1 MQDLEKRLEEVLAS
15 VPEDAVQKP
24 YTDPQGAAV
33 TALLVA
39 DWLASVESTNAERT
53 EGTDATLAPDLA
65 ALARSMMSIV
75 ESLGGEYL
83 PDGVGIPGDL
93 VHRGQAVRAQAISEL
108 EKHLKDAEAKAWIDA
123 VRLGMGVVDLVYDL
137 RTLGALHAR
146 RADVL
151 PPEAAK
157 VPTSVRAAA
166 DAIEYALRAGEKE
179 AESQARAKIARIWTA
194 LAPLYEKASAAGR
207 AHTRGAG
214 KERAFPALPLVAS
227 HRRAQRRPLSV
238 SSVSSMG
245 SAPPPPSAESQSPV
259 FVNMPGA
266 KPPSEPRL
274 ETSPITMTKSEPPSV
289 TETVAQTIG
298 RAQSLTE
305 SRLAI
310 RHLLEIEVA
319 IECAGTKRVGFTEN
333 MSTGG
338 VFVAT
343 YLSAAQGQKVV
354 VELTTR
360 VGRGDEVGETVRL
373 AGEARWQRPS
383 ASERWPGV
391 GVKFDDSGPEHEARM
406 NKLLSLRNRVL

>member
-1 MQDLEKRLEEVLAS
+1 MQDLEKRIALLLAG

-39 DWLASVESTNAERT
+39 DWLGST
-53 EGTDATLAPDLA
+53 GTDATLASDLA
-65 ALARSMMSIV
+65 ALAREMMSIV
-75 ESLGGEYL
+75 ENLGGEYL

-93 VHRGQAVRAQAISEL
+93 VHRGQAVRGQAIAEL

-123 VRLGMGVVDLVYDL
+123 VRLGIGVVDLVYDL

-146 RADVL
+146 RADAL

-166 DAIEYALRAGEKE
+166 DAIEYALRAGEKDE
-179 AESQARAKIARIWTA
+179 ESQARAKIARIWTI
-194 LAPLYEKASAAGR
+194 LVPLYEKAAAVGR
-207 AHTRGAG
+207 ETTRGAG

-238 SSVSSMG
+238 VSTVG
-245 SAPPPPSAESQSPV
+245 SAPPPPSAQAPV
-259 FVNMPGA
+259 LVSVPGA
-266 KPPSEPRL
+266 KAPSEPRL
-274 ETSPITMTKSEPPSV
+274 EASKPITILKSEPPPAGEDLV
-289 TETVAQTIG
+289 QQAIG
-298 RAQSLTE
+298 RAQTWTE

-319 IECAGTKRVGFTEN
+319 VECEGTKRVGFTEN

-338 VFVAT
+338 AFVAT
-343 YLSAAQGQKVV
+343 YLAAKQGSKIV
-354 VELTTR
+354 VELTMK
-360 VGRGDEVGETVRL
+360 GGETVRL

-383 ASERWPGV
+383 ASERWPGI

-406 NKLLSLRNRVL
+406 HKLLSLRDRVL

>member
-1 MQDLEKRLEEVLAS
+1 MQDLEKRLEQVLS
-15 VPEDAVQKP
+15 GVPDDAVQKP

-39 DWLASVESTNAERT
+39 DWLASA
-53 EGTDATLAPDLA
+53 GPDGIDATLASDLA

-93 VHRGQAVRAQAISEL
+93 VHRGQAVRAQAIGEL

-123 VRLGMGVVDLVYDL
+123 VRLGVGVVDLVYDL

-146 RADVL
+146 RADSL
-151 PPEAAK
+151 PPEAGK

-179 AESQARAKIARIWTA
+179 DHAQARAKIARIWTV
-194 LAPLYEKASAAGR
+194 LAPLYEKAAAAGR

-238 SSVSSMG
+238 VPSIG
-245 SAPPPPSAESQSPV
+245 SAPPPPSNQNPV
-259 FVNMPGA
+259 IVMPGVSAA
-266 KPPSEPRL
+266 KAPSENRL
-274 ETSPITMTKSEPPSV
+274 EATPPADTLV
-289 TETVAQTIG
+289 EQTIN
-298 RAQSLTE
+298 RAEAWTE

-319 IECAGTKRVGFTEN
+319 IECEGTKRVGFTEN

-343 YLSAAQGQKVV
+343 YLSAAQGSKVV
-354 VELTTR
+354 VALTMKS
-360 VGRGDEVGETVRL
+360 GETVKL

-383 ASERWPGV
+383 SSERWPGV

-406 NKLLSLRNRVL
+406 NKLLSLRDRVL

>member
-1 MQDLEKRLEEVLAS
+1 MQDLDKRLEQVLSS

-39 DWLASVESTNAERT
+39 DWLDST
-53 EGTDATLAPDLA
+53 GTDAALASDLA
-65 ALARSMMSIV
+65 VLARAMMATV
-75 ESLGGEYL
+75 EALGGEYL

-93 VHRGQAVRAQAISEL
+93 VHRGHAVRAQGIAEL
-108 EKHLKDAEAKAWIDA
+108 EKHLKDAEAKAWMDA
-123 VRLGMGVVDLVYDL
+123 VRLGIGVVDLVYDL
-137 RTLGALHAR
+137 RTLGELHAR
-146 RADVL
+146 RAEML
-151 PPEAAK
+151 PPEAAASSSR

-179 AESQARAKIARIWTA
+179 DESQARAKIARIWTV
-194 LAPLYEKASAAGR
+194 LAPLYEKAAAAGR
-207 AHTRGAG
+207 TITRGAG
-214 KERAFPALPLVAS
+214 TERAFPALPLVAS

-238 SSVSSMG
+238 VPPIG
-245 SAPPPPSAESQSPV
+245 SAPPPPSSQSPILMNV
-259 FVNMPGA
+259 PGA
-266 KPPSEPRL
+266 KAPSEPRL
-274 ETSPITMTKSEPPSV
+274 EAAPITVMKSEPPPAG
-289 TETVAQTIG
+289 ETLVEQAIG
-298 RAQSLTE
+298 RAQTWTE

-310 RHLLEIEVA
+310 RHILEIEVA
-319 IECAGTKRVGFTEN
+319 IECDGAKRVGFTEN

-343 YLSAAQGQKVV
+343 YLSAKQGSKVV
-354 VELTTR
+354 VQLTM
-360 VGRGDEVGETVRL
+360 RGGETVRL

-383 ASERWPGV
+383 SSERWPGV

>member
-1 MQDLEKRLEEVLAS
+1 MQDLEKRLGELLAG
-15 VPEDAVQKP
+15 VPHDAVQKP

-39 DWLASVESTNAERT
+39 DWLEST
-53 EGTDATLAPDLA
+53 GTDATLAKDLA
-65 ALARSMMSIV
+65 GLARTMLAIV
-75 ESLGGEYL
+75 DGLGGEYL

-93 VHRGQAVRAQAISEL
+93 VHRGQVVRAQAIAEL
-108 EKHLKDAEAKAWIDA
+108 EKTLKDAESKAWIDA
-123 VRLGMGVVDLVYDL
+123 VRLGIGVVDLVYDL

-179 AESQARAKIARIWTA
+179 EAAQARAKVARIWTI
-194 LAPLYEKASAAGR
+194 LEPLYEKAAAAGR
-207 AHTRGAG
+207 AITRGAG
-214 KERAFPALPLVAS
+214 TERAFPALPLVAS

-238 SSVSSMG
+238 VPSIG
-245 SAPPPPSAESQSPV
+245 SAPPPPSSQNPV
-259 FVNMPGA
+259 IVNVPGSKA
-266 KPPSEPRL
+266 SSEPRIDAA
-274 ETSPITMTKSEPPSV
+274 PITVLKSDPPPPA
-289 TETVAQTIG
+289 TNVADTIG
-298 RAQSLTE
+298 RAQTWTE
-305 SRLAI
+305 SRCAI

-319 IECAGTKRVGFTEN
+319 VECDGAKRVGFTEN

-343 YLSAAQGQKVV
+343 YLAAKQGSKVV
-354 VELTTR
+354 VALTI
-360 VGRGDEVGETVRL
+360 RGSRGGDTVRL

-391 GVKFDDSGPEHEARM
+391 GVKFDDTGPDHEARM
-406 NKLLSLRNRVL
+406 NKLLSLRDRVL

>member
-1 MQDLEKRLEEVLAS
+1 MQDLEKRLEQVLS
-15 VPEDAVQKP
+15 GVPDDAVQKP

-39 DWLASVESTNAERT
+39 DWLESATP
-53 EGTDATLAPDLA
+53 EGVDATLASDLA

-93 VHRGQAVRAQAISEL
+93 VHRGQAVRAQAIAEL

-123 VRLGMGVVDLVYDL
+123 VRLGIGVVDLVYDL

-146 RADVL
+146 RADHL
-151 PPEAAK
+151 PPEAGK

-179 AESQARAKIARIWTA
+179 DHAQARAKIARIWTV
-194 LAPLYEKASAAGR
+194 LAPMYEKAAAAGR

-238 SSVSSMG
+238 VPSIG
-245 SAPPPPSAESQSPV
+245 SAPPPPSNQSPV
-259 FVNMPGA
+259 IVMPGA
-266 KPPSEPRL
+266 KAPSEPRL
-274 ETSPITMTKSEPPSV
+274 EAAPIAPMKSEPPPPGESLV
-289 TETVAQTIG
+289 EQTIG
-298 RAQSLTE
+298 RAEAWTE

-319 IECAGTKRVGFTEN
+319 IECEGTKRVGFTEN

-343 YLSAAQGQKVV
+343 YLSAAQGSKVV
-354 VELTTR
+354 IALTMK
-360 VGRGDEVGETVRL
+360 GGETVKL

-383 ASERWPGV
+383 SSERWPGV

-406 NKLLSLRNRVL
+406 NKLLSLRDRVL

>member
-1 MQDLEKRLEEVLAS
+1 MQDLEKRLEQVLS
-15 VPEDAVQKP
+15 GVPDDAVQKP

-39 DWLASVESTNAERT
+39 DWLEST
-53 EGTDATLAPDLA
+53 GTDATVASDLA

-93 VHRGQAVRAQAISEL
+93 IHRGQAVRAQAIGEL

-123 VRLGMGVVDLVYDL
+123 VRLGIGVVDLVYDL

-146 RADVL
+146 RADNL
-151 PPEAAK
+151 PPEAGK

-179 AESQARAKIARIWTA
+179 DEAQARAKIARIWTV
-194 LAPLYEKASAAGR
+194 LAPLYEKAAAAGR

-238 SSVSSMG
+238 VPSIG
-245 SAPPPPSAESQSPV
+245 SAPPPPSAQNPV
-259 FVNMPGA
+259 IVNMPGA
-266 KPPSEPRL
+266 KASSEPRL
-274 ETSPITMTKSEPPSV
+274 EAAPIAPMKSEPPPPGENLV
-289 TETVAQTIG
+289 EQTIG
-298 RAQSLTE
+298 RAEAWTE

-319 IECAGTKRVGFTEN
+319 IECDGTKRVGFTEN

-343 YLSAAQGQKVV
+343 YLSAAQGSKVV
-354 VELTTR
+354 IALT
-360 VGRGDEVGETVRL
+360 VRGAKGSETVKL

-383 ASERWPGV
+383 SSERWPGV
-391 GVKFDDSGPEHEARM
+391 GVKFDDSGPEHESRM
-406 NKLLSLRNRVL
+406 NKLLSLRDRVL

>member
-1 MQDLEKRLEEVLAS
+1 MQDLEKRLEQVLSAI
-15 VPEDAVQKP
+15 PEDAVQKP

-39 DWLASVESTNAERT
+39 DWLEST
-53 EGTDATLAPDLA
+53 GTDASLASDLA
-65 ALARSMMSIV
+65 ALARSMMAIV

-93 VHRGQAVRAQAISEL
+93 VHRGQAVRGQAIAEL

-123 VRLGMGVVDLVYDL
+123 VRLGVGVVDLVYDL

-146 RADVL
+146 RADAL
-151 PPEAAK
+151 PPEASK

-179 AESQARAKIARIWTA
+179 DEAQARAKIARTFTV

-207 AHTRGAG
+207 AFTRGAG
-214 KERAFPALPLVAS
+214 TERAFPALPLVAS

-238 SSVSSMG
+238 VPSIG
-245 SAPPPPSAESQSPV
+245 SAPPPPSSQSPV
-259 FVNMPGA
+259 IMNVPGPSGA
-266 KPPSEPRL
+266 KASSEPRL
-274 ETSPITMTKSEPPSV
+274 EAAPITVMKSEPPPAG
-289 TETVAQTIG
+289 ETLVQQAIG
-298 RAQSLTE
+298 RAQTWTE

-319 IECAGTKRVGFTEN
+319 IECEGAKRVGFTEN

-343 YLSAAQGQKVV
+343 YLSAKQGSKVV
-354 VELTTR
+354 VQLTMM
-360 VGRGDEVGETVRL
+360 GGETVKL

-383 ASERWPGV
+383 SSERWPGV

-406 NKLLSLRNRVL
+406 HKLLSLRDRVL

>member
-1 MQDLEKRLEEVLAS
+1 MQDLEKRLEQVLS
-15 VPEDAVQKP
+15 GVPEDAVQRP

-39 DWLASVESTNAERT
+39 DWLEST
-53 EGTDATLAPDLA
+53 GTDASLASDLA

-75 ESLGGEYL
+75 EELGGEYL

-93 VHRGQAVRAQAISEL
+93 VHRGQAVRAQAIAEL

-146 RADVL
+146 RADAL

-179 AESQARAKIARIWTA
+179 GESQARAKIARIFTV
-194 LAPLYEKASAAGR
+194 LAPLYEKAAAAGR
-207 AHTRGAG
+207 ALTRGAG
-214 KERAFPALPLVAS
+214 TERAFPALPLVAS

-238 SSVSSMG
+238 VGSVG
-245 SAPPPPSAESQSPV
+245 SAPPPPSSQSPV
-259 FVNMPGA
+259 IMNVPGA
-266 KPPSEPRL
+266 MRPKASSEPRL
-274 ETSPITMTKSEPPSV
+274 EAAPITVIKSEPPPAG
-289 TETVAQTIG
+289 ETLMQQAIG
-298 RAQSLTE
+298 RAHAFWNGTE

-319 IECAGTKRVGFTEN
+319 IECDGTKRVGFTEN
-333 MSTGG
+333 MSIGG
-338 VFVAT
+338 LFVAT
-343 YLSAAQGQKVV
+343 YLSAKQGSKVV
-354 VELTTR
+354 VQLTLR
-360 VGRGDEVGETVRL
+360 GSVGGETVKL

-383 ASERWPGV
+383 SSERWPGV

>member
-1 MQDLEKRLEEVLAS
+1 MQDLEKRLLQLLS
-15 VPEDAVQKP
+15 GVPEDAVQKP

-39 DWLASVESTNAERT
+39 DWLEAT
-53 EGTDATLAPDLA
+53 GTDASLAADLA
-65 ALARSMMSIV
+65 ALARAMLTIV
-75 ESLGGEYL
+75 ENLGGEYL

-93 VHRGQAVRAQAISEL
+93 VHRGQAVRGQAIAEL

-123 VRLGMGVVDLVYDL
+123 VRLGIGVVDLVYDL

-179 AESQARAKIARIWTA
+179 DESQARSKIARIWTV
-194 LAPLYEKASAAGR
+194 LVPLYEKAAAAGR
-207 AHTRGAG
+207 EHTRGAG

-238 SSVSSMG
+238 VSSSSG
-245 SAPPPPSAESQSPV
+245 SAPPPPTAQTPVIVNVPSAK
-259 FVNMPGA
+259 A
-266 KPPSEPRL
+266 PSEPRL
-274 ETSPITMTKSEPPSV
+274 EVAPIAGLKSDPPPAGENLV
-289 TETVAQTIG
+289 EQTLG
-298 RAQSLTE
+298 RAQTWTE

-310 RHLLEIEVA
+310 RHLLEIELA
-319 IECAGTKRVGFTEN
+319 IECEGTKRVGFTEN

-343 YLSAAQGQKVV
+343 YLAAKQGSKVV
-354 VELTTR
+354 IELTI
-360 VGRGDEVGETVRL
+360 RGGKGGETVRL
-373 AGEARWQRPS
+373 NGEARWQRPS
-383 ASERWPGV
+383 ASERWPGI

-406 NKLLSLRNRVL
+406 HKLLSLRDRVL

>member
-1 MQDLEKRLEEVLAS
+1 MQDLEKRLEQVLS
-15 VPEDAVQKP
+15 GVPDDAVQKP

-39 DWLASVESTNAERT
+39 DWLESANP
-53 EGTDATLAPDLA
+53 EGIDATLASDLA

-93 VHRGQAVRAQAISEL
+93 VHRGQAVRAQAIGEL

-123 VRLGMGVVDLVYDL
+123 VRLGIGVVDLVYDL

-146 RADVL
+146 RADNL

-179 AESQARAKIARIWTA
+179 DHAQARAKIARIWTV
-194 LAPLYEKASAAGR
+194 LVPLYEKASAAGR

-238 SSVSSMG
+238 VPSIG
-245 SAPPPPSAESQSPV
+245 SAPPPPSNQNPV
-259 FVNMPGA
+259 IVMPGA
-266 KPPSEPRL
+266 SGASGTKAPSEPRL
-274 ETSPITMTKSEPPSV
+274 EAAPPG
-289 TETVAQTIG
+289 ETLVEQTIG
-298 RAQSLTE
+298 RAEAWTE

-319 IECAGTKRVGFTEN
+319 IECEGTKRVGFTEN

-343 YLSAAQGQKVV
+343 YLSAAQGSKVV
-354 VELTTR
+354 VALTMK
-360 VGRGDEVGETVRL
+360 GGETVKL

-383 ASERWPGV
+383 SSERWPGV

-406 NKLLSLRNRVL
+406 NKLLSLRDRVL

>member
-1 MQDLEKRLEEVLAS
+1 MQDLEKRLEQVLSS

-39 DWLASVESTNAERT
+39 DWLDST
-53 EGTDATLAPDLA
+53 GTDATLASDLA
-65 ALARSMMSIV
+65 ALARSMLSIV

-93 VHRGQAVRAQAISEL
+93 VHRGQAVRGQAIAEL

-123 VRLGMGVVDLVYDL
+123 VRLGIGVVDLVYDL

-146 RADVL
+146 RADAL

-166 DAIEYALRAGEKE
+166 DAIEYALRAGERE
-179 AESQARAKIARIWTA
+179 DHSAARTKIARIWTV

-238 SSVSSMG
+238 VASVG
-245 SAPPPPSAESQSPV
+245 SAPPPPSAQSPV
-259 FVNMPGA
+259 IVNVPGA
-266 KPPSEPRL
+266 GKAPSEPRL
-274 ETSPITMTKSEPPSV
+274 EAAPITVMKSEPPAAG
-289 TETVAQTIG
+289 ETLVEQTMG
-298 RAQSLTE
+298 RAQTWSE

-319 IECAGTKRVGFTEN
+319 IECEGTKRVGFTEN

-343 YLSAAQGQKVV
+343 YLSAAQGSKVV
-354 VELTTR
+354 VQLTAR
-360 VGRGDEVGETVRL
+360 GSKGDETVKL

-383 ASERWPGV
+383 SSERWPGV

-406 NKLLSLRNRVL
+406 NKLLSLRDRVL

>member
-1 MQDLEKRLEEVLAS
+1 MQDLEKRLEQVLSS

-39 DWLASVESTNAERT
+39 DWLDST
-53 EGTDATLAPDLA
+53 GPVGSDATLAGDLA

-93 VHRGQAVRAQAISEL
+93 VHRGQAVRGQAIAEL

-123 VRLGMGVVDLVYDL
+123 VRLGIGVVDLVYDL

-146 RADVL
+146 RADAL
-151 PPEAAK
+151 PSEPSLAR

-179 AESQARAKIARIWTA
+179 EHAQARAKIARIWTV

-238 SSVSSMG
+238 VASVG
-245 SAPPPPSAESQSPV
+245 SAPPPPSAQTPV
-259 FVNMPGA
+259 IVNVPGA
-266 KPPSEPRL
+266 KAPSEPRL
-274 ETSPITMTKSEPPSV
+274 EAAPITVMKSEPPAAG
-289 TETVAQTIG
+289 ETLVEQAMG
-298 RAQSLTE
+298 RAQTWSE

-319 IECAGTKRVGFTEN
+319 IECDGTKRVGFTEN

-343 YLSAAQGQKVV
+343 YLSAAQGSKVV
-354 VELTTR
+354 VQLTA
-360 VGRGDEVGETVRL
+360 RGSMGSETVKL

-383 ASERWPGV
+383 SSERWPGV
-391 GVKFDDSGPEHEARM
+391 GVKFDDSGPEHESRM
-406 NKLLSLRNRVL
+406 NKLLSLRDRVL

>member
-1 MQDLEKRLEEVLAS
+1 MQDLEKRILQLLS
-15 VPEDAVQKP
+15 GVPEDAVQKP

-39 DWLASVESTNAERT
+39 DWLEST
-53 EGTDATLAPDLA
+53 GTDAPLASDLA
-65 ALARSMMSIV
+65 MLARAMMVIV
-75 ESLGGEYL
+75 EKLGGEYL

-93 VHRGQAVRAQAISEL
+93 VHRGQAVRGQAIAEL

-123 VRLGMGVVDLVYDL
+123 VRLGIGVVDLVYDL
-137 RTLGALHAR
+137 RTLGALHTR

-151 PPEAAK
+151 PPEDPSLAR

-179 AESQARAKIARIWTA
+179 EESQCRAKIARIWTV
-194 LAPLYEKASAAGR
+194 LAPLYEKAAAAGR
-207 AHTRGAG
+207 EHTRGAG

-238 SSVSSMG
+238 VPSIG
-245 SAPPPPSAESQSPV
+245 SAPPPPSAQTPV
-259 FVNMPGA
+259 IMHVPGPKA
-266 KPPSEPRL
+266 GSEPRID
-274 ETSPITMTKSEPPSV
+274 TAPITPIKSEPPPPGENLV
-289 TETVAQTIG
+289 EQTIG
-298 RAQSLTE
+298 RAEAWTE

-319 IECAGTKRVGFTEN
+319 VECEGTKRVGFTEN

-343 YLSAAQGQKVV
+343 YLSAKQGSKVI
-354 VELTTR
+354 VELTM
-360 VGRGDEVGETVRL
+360 RGVRGGETVRL

-383 ASERWPGV
+383 SSERWPGV
-391 GVKFDDSGPEHEARM
+391 GVKYDDSGPEHEARM
-406 NKLLSLRNRVL
+406 NKLLSLRDRVL